1 MADVAKGSVLLT
13 PRFDNLTETITDQL
27 SGAFKSVSSTASEG
41 GEEAGGKFSKSFA
54 ASAAIAGVVSAA
66 AAKAFDLL
74 GSSIGSAISRTD
86 TMNNFPKV
94 MKNLGYT
101 TEDASASI
109 QTMAERLD
117 GLPTSLDAMTSM
129 VQTLAPM
136 SSSLSEAT
144 DLGLALNDMF
154 LASGAST
161 ADVSRAMQQ
170 YTQILAKGKPD
181 WNDWKTLT
189 EVMSGQL
196 GQVAQEMLGTGA
208 STTDLYNA
216 LKNGTVSMD
225 DFNAAVLK
233 LDSEGTGSFA
243 SFSEQAQD
251 ATKGI
256 GTAISN
262 VPNKIAAG
270 VQAIIN
276 AIGAEDIATTIT
288 NVALSFKNL
297 GNTVA
302 SVIEG
307 IKAFGAA
314 PAEALNAIS
323 PAIGVVATAFRL
335 LLSALPEGFLDG
347 LSAALQAIAPAA
359 GVAATAFLVL
369 LPALRGISAAIGV
382 LQGLSGL
389 AGIITA
395 LGGPVVVAVAAITAL
410 ALALV
415 YLYNNNETVRNALNT
430 AWTAIQL
437 LFTTVCTAIQ
447 TVISTVWPVIQS
459 VISTAMAVIQSVIST
474 ILAAINGDWGTVWNN
489 LKAAFSAIWSGI
501 KSAASNGI
509 QAVFTTVT
517 GIKDKITGFFSGA
530 GQWLV
535 NSGKALLD
543 GFKQGITDGFNSA
556 KSAVESGLDTL
567 RSFFPFS
574 PAKQGPFSG
583 HGYTTYSGKA
593 LMQGLASGITSGASS
608 AASAAASSLSAVQS
622 ALSGDSLAFSAVAD
636 ADARSATALANGSA
650 LLAAGSGV
658 STGDTY
664 NLVVDGATVNDH
676 EAIKK
681 DFVTLM
687 YDLHRLGAMNVG

>member
-13 PRFDNLTETITDQL
+13 PRFDNLTATITDQL
-27 SGAFKSVSSTASEG
+27 SGAFKSVSSVSSEG
-41 GEEAGGKFSKSFA
+41 GTESGNSFSKSFA
-54 ASAAIAGVVSAA
+54 SAAAIAGVVGAA
-66 AAKAFDLL
+66 ASKAFDML

-101 TEDASASI
+101 TEEASASI
-109 QTMAERLD
+109 QTMSERLD
-117 GLPTSLDAMTSM
+117 GLPTSLDSMTSM

-181 WNDWKTLT
+181 LQDWRTLQ
-189 EVMSGQL
+189 EVMSAQL
-196 GQVAQEMLGTGA
+196 DQVAQALLGAG
-208 STTDLYNA
+208 SSSTDLYNA
-216 LKNGTVSMD
+216 LKSGTVSMD
-225 DFNAAVLK
+225 DFNAAVLR

-243 SFSEQAQD
+243 SFSQQAQD

-256 GTAISN
+256 GTALSN
-262 VPNKIAAG
+262 IPNKIAAG

-276 AIGAEDIATTIT
+276 AIGAEGIAATIT
-288 NVALSFKNL
+288 NVALTFKNL

-307 IKAFGAA
+307 IKAVAGQIGD
-314 PAEALNAIS
+314 ALSGPLSAI
-323 PAIGVVATAFRL
+323 A
-335 LLSALPEGFLDG
+335 SALPEGFLDG
-347 LSAALQAIAPAA
+347 LANALNAIAPAA
-359 GVAATAFLVL
+359 GMAATAFLLL
-369 LPALRGISAAIGV
+369 LPALQGISAAVGV

-389 AGIITA
+389 AGVIAA

-415 YLYNNNETVRNALNT
+415 YLYNNNEMVRNALNT
-430 AWTAIQL
+430 AWTAIQT

-447 TVISTVWPVIQS
+447 TIVSTVWPVIQS
-459 VISTAMAVIQSVIST
+459 VITTAMTVIQSTIST

-509 QAVFTTVT
+509 QAVYTTVT

-535 NSGKALLD
+535 SSGEALLN
-543 GFKQGITDGFNSA
+543 GFKQGIANGFNSA
-556 KSAVESGLDTL
+556 KSAVESGLSTL

-593 LMQGLASGITSGASS
+593 LMQGLASGIASGASS
-608 AASAAASSLSAVQS
+608 AATAAASSLSAVQS

-676 EAIKK
+676 ETIKK